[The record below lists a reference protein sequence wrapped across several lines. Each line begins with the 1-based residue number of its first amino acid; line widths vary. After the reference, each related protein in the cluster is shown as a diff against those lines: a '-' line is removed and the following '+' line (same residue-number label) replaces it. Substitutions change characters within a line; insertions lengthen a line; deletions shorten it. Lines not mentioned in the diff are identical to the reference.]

1 MSHAVLPGIAIGA
14 LLSGSLNSPLLVVI
28 ATLMGLVVVIGAGCL
43 ARTGLVTGDA
53 SQGLI
58 FPVLFSIGVILLST
72 VLTEVHIDESTIL
85 AGNINLQALS
95 VNHIVFGTIDIGP
108 ITMWKEIV
116 VCAITAIVLFAMR
129 RVLAVA
135 TFDPQLARTMG
146 LPVRLTNGI
155 LMCLIA
161 LTVVVCFDAVGSILV
176 VALMIAPPATA
187 LLMAKTLRRMDHRR
201 GGGFGHCRIRAGKDL
216 GPGDLVHDVGGL
228 RCGVPGCAGRY
239 EHRDAHSTAFPGQ
252 ETSPD
257 RGSSSRQ
264 SGSVD
269 QGGSRRCT
277 VLTSCRATDD
287 RRRLPGLFARAGYTG
302 RLPEPVVLV
311 NCPRWSRP
319 LPALV
324 DCAVV
329 FVSRGRGQALQ
340 CSLPYLG

>member
-1 MSHAVLPGIAIGA
+1 MPLITSILLLAIVTAVTCSVPGIFLVLRHQSMLVDAMSHAVLPGIAIGA

-28 ATLMGLVVVIGAGCL
+28 TTLMGLVVVIGAECL

-53 SQGLI
+53 NQGLI

-187 LLMAKTLRRMDHRR
+187 LLMAKTLRRMV
-201 GGGFGHCRIRAGKDL
+201 GWTIVVAVVSAIVGFELAKIWDLATSSMMSAVSGVVFLVVLAGTNIATRIRQRSLAKK
-216 GPGDLVHDVGGL
+216 PAPTEVHPRDSRAVSTKA
-228 RCGVPGCAGRY
+228 VP
-239 EHRDAHSTAFPGQ
+239 DA
-252 ETSPD
+252 
-257 RGSSSRQ
+257 
-264 SGSVD
+264 
-269 QGGSRRCT
+269 
-277 VLTSCRATDD
+277 VLS
-287 RRRLPGLFARAGYTG
+287 
-302 RLPEPVVLV
+302 
-311 NCPRWSRP
+311 
-319 LPALV
+319 
-324 DCAVV
+324 
-329 FVSRGRGQALQ
+329 
-340 CSLPYLG
+340 

>member
-1 MSHAVLPGIAIGA
+1 MPLITSILLLAIVTAVTCSVPGIFLVLRHQSMLVDAMSHAVLPGIAIGA

-28 ATLMGLVVVIGAGCL
+28 ATLMGLVVVIGAECL

-53 SQGLI
+53 NQGLI
-58 FPVLFSIGVILLST
+58 SIGVILLST

-187 LLMAKTLRRMDHRR
+187 LLMARTLRRMV
-201 GGGFGHCRIRAGKDL
+201 GWTIVVAVVSAIVGFELAKIWDLATSSMMSAVSGVVFLVVLAGTNIATRIRQRSLAKK
-216 GPGDLVHDVGGL
+216 PAPTEVHPRDSRAVSTKA
-228 RCGVPGCAGRY
+228 VP
-239 EHRDAHSTAFPGQ
+239 DA
-252 ETSPD
+252 
-257 RGSSSRQ
+257 
-264 SGSVD
+264 
-269 QGGSRRCT
+269 
-277 VLTSCRATDD
+277 VLS
-287 RRRLPGLFARAGYTG
+287 
-302 RLPEPVVLV
+302 
-311 NCPRWSRP
+311 
-319 LPALV
+319 
-324 DCAVV
+324 
-329 FVSRGRGQALQ
+329 
-340 CSLPYLG
+340 

>member
-187 LLMAKTLRRMDHRR
+187 LLMAKTLRRMV
-201 GGGFGHCRIRAGKDL
+201 GWTIVVAVVSAIVGFELAKIWDLATSSMMSAVSGVVFLVVLAGTNIATRIRQRSLAKK
-216 GPGDLVHDVGGL
+216 PAPTEVHPRDSRAVSTKA
-228 RCGVPGCAGRY
+228 VP
-239 EHRDAHSTAFPGQ
+239 DA
-252 ETSPD
+252 
-257 RGSSSRQ
+257 
-264 SGSVD
+264 
-269 QGGSRRCT
+269 
-277 VLTSCRATDD
+277 VLS
-287 RRRLPGLFARAGYTG
+287 
-302 RLPEPVVLV
+302 
-311 NCPRWSRP
+311 
-319 LPALV
+319 
-324 DCAVV
+324 
-329 FVSRGRGQALQ
+329 
-340 CSLPYLG
+340 

>member
-1 MSHAVLPGIAIGA
+1 MLVDAMSHAVLPGIAIGA

-28 ATLMGLVVVIGAGCL
+28 ATLMGLVVVIGAECL

-53 SQGLI
+53 NQGLI

-135 TFDPQLARTMG
+135 TFDPQLARTLG

-187 LLMAKTLRRMDHRR
+187 LLMAKTLRRMV
-201 GGGFGHCRIRAGKDL
+201 GWTIVVAVVSAIVGFELAKIWDLATSSMMSAVSGVVFLVVLAGTNIATRIRQRSLAKK
-216 GPGDLVHDVGGL
+216 PAPTEVHPRDSRAVSTKA
-228 RCGVPGCAGRY
+228 VP
-239 EHRDAHSTAFPGQ
+239 DA
-252 ETSPD
+252 
-257 RGSSSRQ
+257 
-264 SGSVD
+264 
-269 QGGSRRCT
+269 
-277 VLTSCRATDD
+277 VLS
-287 RRRLPGLFARAGYTG
+287 
-302 RLPEPVVLV
+302 
-311 NCPRWSRP
+311 
-319 LPALV
+319 
-324 DCAVV
+324 
-329 FVSRGRGQALQ
+329 
-340 CSLPYLG
+340 

>member
-1 MSHAVLPGIAIGA
+1 M
-14 LLSGSLNSPLLVVI
+14 
-28 ATLMGLVVVIGAGCL
+28 
-43 ARTGLVTGDA
+43 
-53 SQGLI
+53 
-58 FPVLFSIGVILLST
+58 ILLST

-187 LLMAKTLRRMDHRR
+187 LLMAKTLRRMV
-201 GGGFGHCRIRAGKDL
+201 GWTIVVAVVSAIVGFELAKIWDLATSSMMSAVSGVVFLVVLAGTNIATRIRQRSLAKK
-216 GPGDLVHDVGGL
+216 PAPTEVHPRDSRAVSTKA
-228 RCGVPGCAGRY
+228 VP
-239 EHRDAHSTAFPGQ
+239 DA
-252 ETSPD
+252 
-257 RGSSSRQ
+257 
-264 SGSVD
+264 
-269 QGGSRRCT
+269 
-277 VLTSCRATDD
+277 VLS
-287 RRRLPGLFARAGYTG
+287 
-302 RLPEPVVLV
+302 
-311 NCPRWSRP
+311 
-319 LPALV
+319 
-324 DCAVV
+324 
-329 FVSRGRGQALQ
+329 
-340 CSLPYLG
+340 